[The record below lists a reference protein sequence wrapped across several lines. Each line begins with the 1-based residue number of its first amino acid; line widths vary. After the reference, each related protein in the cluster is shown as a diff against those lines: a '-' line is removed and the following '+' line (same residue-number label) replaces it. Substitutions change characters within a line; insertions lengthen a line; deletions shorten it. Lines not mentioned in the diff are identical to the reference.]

1 MKEFRLKAEREV
13 AGNDQN
19 RPNKPAQGEI
29 RPNKAR

>member
-1 MKEFRLKAEREV
+1 MKEVWLKAEREV

-29 RPNKAR
+29 VPE